1 MNWEEVHSSEFQ
13 QFVQDH
19 LQEDPALLLF
29 KYQGK
34 TNFDLKAAVH
44 QIAARQKTSKKLPNW
59 SKDLNIIFPASISL
73 EQSSSEE
80 TAIFK
85 SKNLSGSTMIDLTGG
100 FGVDAFYLSQG
111 FEKATY
117 CEYQQEL
124 SQIVS
129 KNLEYLAPGK
139 FEIVTGDGLAYLI
152 ANKRTYDLL
161 YVDPARRGEG
171 NQKLYKLQDCQPDV
185 VTVWKQLIEKADQ
198 ILIKA
203 SPMLDITQAFLE
215 IPDLQL
221 IQVISSKNEVK
232 ELLLHWKKSK
242 QASNKNIEV
251 HDLGNDLSSFSFS
264 IEEEENTISD
274 YGEISGF
281 LIEPMSGI
289 LKAGAFKLF
298 GNQFKLKKLEPNSHI
313 YTSDSLPDNIPG
325 RVFKVIQEVA
335 ANKKDIKKILPKGK
349 ANVITRNYVQGANEL
364 KKKLGLKDGGEDF
377 LIGTKTSSGYKL
389 VWCKRVK

>member
-1 MNWEEVHSSEFQ
+1 MNWEDVHSPEFQ
-13 QFVQDH
+13 KFVQDH

-44 QIAARQKTSKKLPNW
+44 QIAARKKTSKKLPSW
-59 SKDLNIIFPASISL
+59 AKDPNLLFPASISL

-80 TAIFK
+80 TALFK
-85 SKNLSGSTMIDLTGG
+85 SKGLSGKWMIDLTGG
-100 FGVDAFYLSQG
+100 FGVDSFYLSQG

-117 CEYQQEL
+117 CEYQEEL
-124 SQIVS
+124 AQIVS
-129 KNLEYLAPGK
+129 NNLEHLAPGK
-139 FEIVTGDGLAYLI
+139 FEFVTGDGLAHLLS
-152 ANKRTYDLL
+152 NKRNYDLI
-161 YVDPARRGEG
+161 YVDPARRGDA

-185 VTVWKQLIEKADQ
+185 VSVWDQLTEKSEQ

-203 SPMLDITQAFLE
+203 SPMLDISQAFLE
-215 IPDLQL
+215 LPDLQL
-221 IQVISSKNEVK
+221 IQIISSKNEVK
-232 ELLLHWKKSK
+232 ELLLHWKKGENLSRK
-242 QASNKNIEV
+242 RIEAY
-251 HDLGNDLSSFSFS
+251 DLGSDLPTFSFS
-264 IEEEENTISD
+264 MEQEEKAVSEF
-274 YGEISGF
+274 GEIAEY

-298 GNQFKLKKLEPNSHI
+298 GKQFKLKKLEPNSHI
-313 YTSDSLPDNIPG
+313 YTSDFLPENIPG
-325 RVFKVIQEVA
+325 RVFKVIQEVS
-335 ANKKDIKKILPKGK
+335 ANKKEIKKILPKGK
-349 ANVITRNYVQGANEL
+349 ANVITRNYVQGTNEL